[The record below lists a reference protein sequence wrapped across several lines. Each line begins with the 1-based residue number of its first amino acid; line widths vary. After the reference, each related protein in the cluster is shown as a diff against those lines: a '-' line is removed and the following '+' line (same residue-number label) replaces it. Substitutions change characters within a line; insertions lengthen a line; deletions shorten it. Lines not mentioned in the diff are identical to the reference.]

1 MLSLA
6 WTTLTETNSLCISSE
21 HVPNLTSLIRVLL
34 RPRYSHRHGNYIMN
48 PPSNPTPPQDNK
60 KAEISGPTDDEITMF
75 PARDSH
81 QRSQAVKSSDR
92 LPPPT
97 SNRPIPTPQPNIS
110 RTPAPGRFPAT
121 SSLRVPPPGTGTVG
135 VGGLTQPSG
144 ASKAREKVVLQ
155 PGYSPLDW
163 AKLRNSG
170 KNLRGVD
177 TMGPV
182 RVTKDMLKEHR
193 SKEDAWMVLNGK
205 VYNITPYLNFH
216 PGGVPKL
223 MVCAG
228 RDGTSLFMKTH
239 AWVNYENILDRCFV
253 GFYVG

>member
-1 MLSLA
+1 MD
-6 WTTLTETNSLCISSE
+6 
-21 HVPNLTSLIRVLL
+21 
-34 RPRYSHRHGNYIMN
+34 
-48 PPSNPTPPQDNK
+48 PPTVTPPTVTP
-60 KAEISGPTDDEITMF
+60 PTVTPPMETGDDEASTEDITMF

-81 QRSQAVKSSDR
+81 QRSANK
-92 LPPPT
+92 LPPAT
-97 SNRPIPTPQPNIS
+97 SNRPIPTPQPRGS
-110 RTPAPGRFPAT
+110 AAPGRFPAPSAS
-121 SSLRVPPPGTGTVG
+121 SSLSVPPPGTGTVG
-135 VGGLTQPSG
+135 VQGLKPVTAPST
-144 ASKAREKVVLQ
+144 ASRAREKVVLQ

-177 TMGPV
+177 TMGPM
-182 RVTKDMLKEHR
+182 RVTQEMLKEHR
-193 SKEDAWMVLNGK
+193 SRDDAWMVLGGK
-205 VYNITPYLNFH
+205 VYNITPYLHFH

-228 RDGTSLFMKTH
+228 RDGTGLFMKTH

>member
-1 MLSLA
+1 
-6 WTTLTETNSLCISSE
+6 
-21 HVPNLTSLIRVLL
+21 
-34 RPRYSHRHGNYIMN
+34 MN
-48 PPSNPTPPQDNK
+48 PPSTPTPPKESENPDVSVT
-60 KAEISGPTDDEITMF
+60 EDEDITMF

-81 QRSQAVKSSDR
+81 QRSTQNTDR

-110 RTPAPGRFPAT
+110 REPVPGRFPAPSSASA

-144 ASKAREKVVLQ
+144 ASKARQKVVLQ
-155 PGYSPLDW
+155 PGFSPLDW

-182 RVTKDMLKEHR
+182 RVTKEMLKEHR
-193 SKEDAWMVLNGK
+193 SKDDAWMVLNGK

>member
-1 MLSLA
+1 
-6 WTTLTETNSLCISSE
+6 
-21 HVPNLTSLIRVLL
+21 
-34 RPRYSHRHGNYIMN
+34 MN
-48 PPSNPTPPQDNK
+48 PPSAPPALNEPEKPDV
-60 KAEISGPTDDEITMF
+60 SGSSDDEITMF

-81 QRSQAVKSSDR
+81 QRSQVANNTDR

-110 RTPAPGRFPAT
+110 RGPAPGRFPAAS
-121 SSLRVPPPGTGTVG
+121 SSLKVPPLGTGTVG

-155 PGYSPLDW
+155 PGFSPLDW

-182 RVTKDMLKEHR
+182 RVTKEMLKEHK
-193 SKEDAWMVLNGK
+193 SKEDAWVVLNGK
-205 VYNITPYLNFH
+205 VYNMTPYLNFH